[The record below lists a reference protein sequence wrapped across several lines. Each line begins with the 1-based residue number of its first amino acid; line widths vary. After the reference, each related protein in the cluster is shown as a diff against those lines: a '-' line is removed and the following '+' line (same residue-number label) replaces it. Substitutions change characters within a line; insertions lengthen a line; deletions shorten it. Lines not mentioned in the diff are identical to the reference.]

1 MIIHHLHQIKQY
13 FKLRFLELNASECFL
28 TKSQNLPF
36 YSWVPVILIEKQIN
50 PLLGE
55 MMSMQILSGTSLK
68 SERLNQ
74 M

>member
-1 MIIHHLHQIKQY
+1 ML
-13 FKLRFLELNASECFL
+13 L
-28 TKSQNLPF
+28 KSQNLPF